1 LDRQK
6 TLGRVFPPPEP
17 FRLQPTIRS
26 CRLSLGWLAVVPSRL
41 AAVRLLDRWL
51 IRLYNQL
58 PTMSKRKVRVPASR
72 PHFHLYFS
80 LNPRAG
86 SLIST
91 LPRIRFAYSP
101 QADES
106 GVEQVKQPKTAF
118 FIFMDGFRC
127 VVAVG

>member
-1 LDRQK
+1 LVPGWP
-6 TLGRVFPPPEP
+6 LSPPLE
-17 FRLQPTIRS
+17 
-26 CRLSLGWLAVVPSRL
+26 WKEDA

-51 IRLYNQL
+51 IRLYTQL
-58 PTMSKRKVRVPASR
+58 PTMSKRKVRVPASS
-72 PHFHLYFS
+72 PYFHLYFFS
-80 LNPRAG
+80 EP
-86 SLIST
+86 SS
-91 LPRIRFAYSP
+91 RFSHLRSSSHPFRQSP